1 MEPSKRIENALEAA
15 VARAAAAP
23 APPQLAQAVHHA
35 IFAGGARVRPRLCL
49 TVAAACGDDAPELA
63 DAAAT
68 AIELMHCASLV
79 HDDLPCFDD
88 AATRRGQ
95 PSVHVAYGER
105 LAVLAG
111 DALIVHALETLA
123 LQVPQAPQRA
133 GALLTT
139 VTRATGMPYGIT
151 AGQAWESEPEIPLAE
166 YHQAKTGSLFAAATV
181 AGAIA
186 AGAEQQADRWRLVGE
201 RLGEAYQ
208 VADDLRDAVGAEE
221 ELGKPTGQDSGQGL
235 ANAVS
240 EHGLEGAKE
249 RLDRLVEEAVAAVP
263 ECAGAEQLRAGI
275 FQEMERVLPKTL
287 GRSAA

>member
-1 MEPSKRIENALEAA
+1 MEPSQRIERALEAA
-15 VARAAAAP
+15 VARAVAEP
-23 APPQLAQAVHHA
+23 APPLLAEAVRHA
-35 IFAGGARVRPRLCL
+35 VFGGGARVRPRLCL
-49 TVAAACGDDAPELA
+49 TVALACGDECPELA
-63 DAAAT
+63 DAAAV

-111 DALIVHALETLA
+111 DALIVHALETLT
-123 LQVPQAPQRA
+123 LQITAAPERA
-133 GALLTT
+133 AELLLT
-139 VTRATGMPYGIT
+139 VSRATGMPYGIT
-151 AGQAWESEPEIPLAE
+151 AGQAWESEPEVPVAA

-186 AGAEQQADRWRLVGE
+186 AGDHSQLERWRLVGE

-221 ELGKPTGQDSGQGL
+221 ELGKPTGQD
-235 ANAVS
+235 VT
-240 EHGLEGAKE
+240 HGLPSAVRELGVKGAKE

-263 ECAGAEQLRAGI
+263 DCAGAEQLRAGI
-275 FQEMERVLPKTL
+275 LKEMERVLPKQL